1 MADIKINADVSAVKK
16 SLQEI
21 TQSAKQLGK
30 SPIDLLSPTTV
41 KMLQGEANA
50 QLGELNNKAK
60 TLRNEMEAQ
69 ARAVEKAARGTKQYA
84 SEMQKLVTLS
94 REAAQNQSQIGQM
107 KGVAGSMGG
116 GGGGRRG
123 GMMGRMGGMMKGLGG
138 LAGGALLG
146 AGGALVG
153 YGASKIMGGLGS
165 YKAGMGERIQMRGM
179 GMDPTMRQS
188 GRAAGL
194 GMDQSSLRQAR
205 MAGSR
210 AFGAEGGGES
220 ATLRRGE
227 YERSF
232 GLDSGTMAGMGGA
245 MRQQVGGKAAAAD
258 IEKSLASAVSAG
270 LQDADI
276 GAYLETAVGLLGS
289 IDSTGIKDRAQMLGA
304 LADVTRATKDS
315 PEQIARGLGGMDQAI
330 SGSTGERNAFFQQ
343 AFGGRKGMSMGESQ
357 FAVEGGLTGL
367 DMGRVA
373 GLSGA
378 QRKQLGGIG
387 GGSQQR
393 AQSILKQ
400 FSSQGID
407 VERLRSGKASKQE
420 QIVAGRFAKQIFG
433 TKTSAEG
440 LGQLGLLS
448 QVAKGGPGGQSAQ
461 KKLANARRT
470 IEEKSDAKLGK
481 IANSNEAMLQ
491 KLEAIRKINEENIGA
506 QASAYYAKALEFLS
520 FIDKT
525 MMSLFR
531 VLGGETEADKLKKEK
546 QKETQQGQHAARIA
560 KGEIARE
567 KSAATGGKISKLEL
581 QSINTADRL
590 KRKNSNMF
598 GTLDEGMESA
608 IQKERGK
615 ISKKKIRQEAAP
627 IEGSPLKSTAKK
639 AEAEGAEAP
648 ESMGDMLKQINDKLG
663 VANKQRNDNVPLMLQ
678 GIRGKKLTNTFG
690 GL

>member
-60 TLRNEMEAQ
+60 TLRSEIEAQ
-69 ARAVEKAARGTKQYA
+69 ARAVEKASRGTRQYA
-84 SEMQKLVTLS
+84 SEMKKLVSLS
-94 REAAQNQSQIGQM
+94 REVAQNQSQIGQM
-107 KGVAGSMGG
+107 KGVAGAMGG

-123 GMMGRMGGMMKGLGG
+123 GMMGGRMGGMMRGLGG

-146 AGGALVG
+146 AGGALLG
-153 YGASKIMGGLGS
+153 YGASKVMGGIGK

-194 GMDQSSLRQAR
+194 GMDQSALRQAR

-270 LQDADI
+270 LHDADI

-315 PEQIARGLGGMDQAI
+315 PEQISRALGGMDQAI

-343 AFGGRKGMSMGESQ
+343 AFGGRQGMSMGESQ

-461 KKLANARRT
+461 KKLENARRT

-481 IANSNEAMLQ
+481 IANTGEAMLQ

-506 QASAYYAKALEFLS
+506 AAATYYAKALEFLNM
-520 FIDKT
+520 IDKG
-525 MMSLFR
+525 MMYLAKA
-531 VLGGETEADKLKKEK
+531 LGHESDADKNRREQGEEK
-546 QKETQQGQHAARIA
+546 QKSQHAARIA

-567 KSAATGGKISKLEL
+567 KLQSGGDISKREL
-581 QSINTADRL
+581 DNINTADRL
-590 KRKNSNMF
+590 KKKHSNMF
-598 GTLDEGMESA
+598 GTVDPEMQSA
-608 IQKERGK
+608 VQAERGK
-615 ISKKKIRQEAAP
+615 ISKKKIRKEAAP
-627 IEGSPLKSTAKK
+627 VEGSPLKSTAEK
-639 AEAEGAEAP
+639 AKTEGDEVPTSAA
-648 ESMGDMLKQINDKLG
+648 DMLKQINDKLG

-678 GIRGKKLTNTFG
+678 GIRGKKPTNTFG
-690 GL
+690 F